1 MRFEPIQIRA
11 NALYNFY
18 IETWDKPDKELKER
32 IKEQIREAMDAL
44 GRKSDS
50 YSVTVLKGDKPGE
63 ESGNPELPPLSPRG
77 RYIIFAFR
85 ESGGDILS
93 LGELEEE
100 RKEIAAG
107 LILPSGSRVALVL
120 LYDSSLKMIVS
131 DKPPIGGIVIARGV
145 SNKHGW

>member
-18 IETWDKPDKELKER
+18 IETWDKPDNALKER
-32 IKEQIREAMDAL
+32 IKGQIREAMEAL
-44 GRKSDS
+44 GREPDS

-77 RYIIFAFR
+77 RYLIFAFR
-85 ESGGDILS
+85 ESGGNTYS

-100 RKEIAAG
+100 RKEIAEG
-107 LILPSGSRVALVL
+107 LIRPKGSRVALVL

-131 DKPPIGGIVIARGV
+131 DKPPVGGILISKGV
-145 SNKHGW
+145 KNKHGW